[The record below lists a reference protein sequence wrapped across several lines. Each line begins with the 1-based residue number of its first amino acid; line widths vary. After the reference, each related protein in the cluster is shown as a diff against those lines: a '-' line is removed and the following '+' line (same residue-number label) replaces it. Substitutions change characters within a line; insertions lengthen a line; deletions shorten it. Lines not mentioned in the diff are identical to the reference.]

1 MASSF
6 SSSSSTQTKKIYL
19 TAADGE
25 LFEVEEPVA
34 MEMETVK
41 SFFDVGNE
49 DTTKDMILP
58 MLNVSAEHMS
68 AILDFYRKH
77 LEFRK
82 RIPTPPAEEV
92 KPFNDAFLENKSN
105 EQLKEL
111 IMAANFLNTKELLD
125 VLIDAT
131 AKRIKNKSVE
141 YVRAFFGIENDFT
154 PAEEAKIRA
163 ENEWAFDGVDQD

>member
-1 MASSF
+1 
-6 SSSSSTQTKKIYL
+6 
-19 TAADGE
+19 
-25 LFEVEEPVA
+25 
-34 MEMETVK
+34 METVK

-49 DTTKDMILP
+49 DRTKDMTLP

-82 RIPTPPAEEV
+82 RIPPPPAEGV
-92 KPFNDAFLENKSN
+92 KAFNDAFLENKSN

-125 VLIDAT
+125 VLTDAT
-131 AKRIKNKSVE
+131 AERIKNKSVE
-141 YVRAFFGIENDFT
+141 YVRAFLGIENDFT
-154 PAEEAKIRA
+154 PEEEVKIRA
-163 ENEWAFDGVDQD
+163 ENEWAFDGVDED

>member
-6 SSSSSTQTKKIYL
+6 SSSSSTQNKKIYL

-34 MEMETVK
+34 MEIETVK
-41 SFFDVGNE
+41 SFFDVGSE

-58 MLNVSAEHMS
+58 MLNVSAEHML

-82 RIPTPPAEEV
+82 RIQPPSTEEV
-92 KPFNDAFLENKSN
+92 KAFDHAFLENKSN

-111 IMAANFLNTKELLD
+111 IVAAHFMNTKELLD
-125 VLIDAT
+125 FLTDAT
-131 AKRIKNKSVE
+131 AKRIKNKSFE

-154 PAEEAKIRA
+154 PEDEAKIRA
-163 ENEWAFDGVDQD
+163 ENEWAFDGVDED